1 MHRPDTIIEIHRE
14 RVQDQT
20 VDMFSGDKYTPDS
33 LGAAVK
39 TTRFKSRL
47 VSATEP

>member
-20 VDMFSGDKYTPDS
+20 VDMFSGNKYTPGS

-39 TTRFKSRL
+39 TTRFKPL
-47 VSATEP
+47 LMSATEP